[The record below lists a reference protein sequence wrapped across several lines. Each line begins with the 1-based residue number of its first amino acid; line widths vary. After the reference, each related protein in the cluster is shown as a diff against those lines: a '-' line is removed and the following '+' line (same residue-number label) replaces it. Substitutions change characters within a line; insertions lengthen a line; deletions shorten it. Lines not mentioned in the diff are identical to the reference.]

1 MMAATGTRITAAPGR
16 LTRPVGA
23 VYRPPTS
30 RCGSRSAATSV
41 PHRSPGSDQADFP
54 ARSGPHQ
61 VVTAIPMATRP
72 TVASSG
78 NSLLTSHGLAAGTG
92 RPSLAAALGLAGRP
106 AMASRRAAP
115 PGGPRAGRENGTV
128 GPLSPPVHPAHQPPG
143 QPPPRR
149 RGPGTPGPP
158 AAPV

>member
-1 MMAATGTRITAAPGR
+1 MRAGTGTGITAAPGR

-30 RCGSRSAATSV
+30 GCVSRSAATSV

-78 NSLLTSHGLAAGTG
+78 NSLLTSHGLAAGTR
-92 RPSLAAALGLAGRP
+92 RPSLAAALALARGPAPAVRP
-106 AMASRRAAP
+106 ASPA
-115 PGGPRAGRENGTV
+115 GG
-128 GPLSPPVHPAHQPPG
+128 
-143 QPPPRR
+143 
-149 RGPGTPGPP
+149 
-158 AAPV
+158 